1 MKNNSVN
8 KRYVP
13 KLRFKGFEN
22 NYNKKTIN
30 DCFVILNG
38 LSGLKAENFKYGND
52 KYIPYKTVFNNWFIN
67 NNELEFFEKGTK
79 KQNEV
84 TKNDI
89 LITSSSETLNEI
101 GYSSIYLDN
110 EKVYLNSFCFI
121 LRNISKEV
129 NSQYFNWLM
138 KNKHYRKLIVNE
150 GQGSTRYNLQKK
162 QFKNIVFN
170 FPLLEEQEKISKFLN
185 LLDKQISLLEN
196 KLILTE
202 QIKDWIIEFLYKKA
216 KQNKKI
222 KLSEILDPRIVG
234 HIIDLKGYTPIS
246 IMLHGKG
253 FKENTLNVKLTKK
266 GRKYYERFSGD
277 LIIGLQNFHN
287 GSIDILN
294 DEYNKPIMSNAI
306 ASFINKS
313 EYPLIIIKYILL
325 SKKHQQYLINI
336 AEGTGQ
342 KEFTI
347 NKILNSY
354 IWIPTHD
361 LIEKFSKFIKTL
373 ELQIRNLQIKKD
385 FLEKNKKY
393 YLDNLFI

>member
-1 MKNNSVN
+1 MSNNSVN

-13 KLRFKGFEN
+13 KLRFKGFEGE
-22 NYNKKTIN
+22 YS
-30 DCFVILNG
+30 FEILN
-38 LSGLKAENFKYGND
+38 KYLEYEQPT
-52 KYIPYKTVFNNWFIN
+52 KYLIL
-67 NNELEFFEKGTK
+67 NNENINEIGNVPVLTANKSFILGYVENELNNCYKKGECFIFDDFTTDIK
-79 KQNEV
+79 YVNFLFKLRSSAAKIIT
-84 TKNDI
+84 TKNDNYI
-89 LITSSSETLNEI
+89 NYFFYLLKSKKPETLGHKRHWIEITSKEKRFIPPTL
-101 GYSSIYLDN
+101 
-110 EKVYLNSFCFI
+110 K
-121 LRNISKEV
+121 
-129 NSQYFNWLM
+129 
-138 KNKHYRKLIVNE
+138 
-150 GQGSTRYNLQKK
+150 
-162 QFKNIVFN
+162 
-170 FPLLEEQEKISKFLN
+170 EQEKISIFLS

-196 KLILTE
+196 KLKLTE

-306 ASFINKS
+306 ASFVNKS
-313 EYPLIIIKYILL
+313 QYPLKIIKYILL

-347 NKILNSY
+347 NKILDSY
-354 IWIPTHD
+354 IWIPTD
-361 LIEKFSKFIKTL
+361 KFINKFLNLITLL
-373 ELQIRNLQIKKD
+373 ELQIKLLNNKKEV
-385 FLEKNKKY
+385 LEKNKKF
-393 YLDNLFI
+393 YLNNLFI

>member
-1 MKNNSVN
+1 MSNNSVN

-13 KLRFKGFEN
+13 KLRFKGFEREYKEIKISDVSEFYKGDGYSKKDIIDNGKYEVILYGDLFTTYKN
-22 NYNKKTIN
+22 NIEEIKYKTNRIGNKKTRNNSILFPGSSTSLNDFFPCCSIKKEVFAGSDLNIFELNIN
-30 DCFVILNG
+30 EDSLYYSYCF
-38 LSGLKAENFKYGND
+38 SKPYHLKNIFRLTEGSTINHLYG
-52 KYIPYKTVFNNWFIN
+52 KYI
-67 NNELEFFEKGTK
+67 
-79 KQNEV
+79 
-84 TKNDI
+84 
-89 LITSSSETLNEI
+89 SE
-101 GYSSIYLDN
+101 Y
-110 EKVYLNSFCFI
+110 
-121 LRNISKEV
+121 
-129 NSQYFNWLM
+129 
-138 KNKHYRKLIVNE
+138 KLIVPV
-150 GQGSTRYNLQKK
+150 QL
-162 QFKNIVFN
+162 I
-170 FPLLEEQEKISKFLN
+170 EQEEISSFFN

-196 KLILTE
+196 KLELTE

-222 KLSEILDPRIVG
+222 RLSEILVPRIVG

>member
-13 KLRFKGFEN
+13 KLRFKGFDNKFKIDNFSNIVSFARSGGTPKSGELKYYKN
-22 NYNKKTIN
+22 GIIPFLSINDLNQKYLTNCNKKITQLAI
-30 DCFVILNG
+30 DET
-38 LSGLKAENFKYGND
+38 S
-52 KYIPYKTVFNNWFIN
+52 TFI
-67 NNELEFFEKGTK
+67 FEK
-79 KQNEV
+79 N
-84 TKNDI
+84 NI
-89 LITSSSETLNEI
+89 LL
-101 GYSSIYLDN
+101 SIYATIGEVAINKIDVALPQSILGIKIKN
-110 EKVYLNSFCFI
+110 NINLEYFYYLLLANKKKF
-121 LRNISKEV
+121 V
-129 NSQYFNWLM
+129 QNSQIGSQPNLSL
-138 KNKHYRKLIVNE
+138 KIVNNI
-150 GQGSTRYNLQKK
+150 QFQFSANLK
-162 QFKNIVFN
+162 
-170 FPLLEEQEKISKFLN
+170 EQEKISKFLN

-196 KLILTE
+196 KLKLTE

-222 KLSEILDPRIVG
+222 KLSEILVPRIVG
-234 HIIDLKGYTPIS
+234 HIIDSKGYTPIS

-373 ELQIRNLQIKKD
+373 ELQIRNLQIKKN